1 MIVQLVQVY
10 LVTGG
15 SPLSSAGDT
24 TELLVHGDNS
34 WTSSGRLPTPRTRLR
49 GATINNKIVVTGRD
63 VTIVTWSSCANQF
76 MLLFITLY
84 FSFGKRLNLFFFS
97 GGQDDN
103 GIQSYYEDVLEFDDV
118 NGVWNNIGKMRMAR
132 TSHAVS
138 MINFNKIQDYCN

>member
-1 MIVQLVQVY
+1 MYHNLHVQI
-10 LVTGG
+10 
-15 SPLSSAGDT
+15 
-24 TELLVHGDNS
+24 
-34 WTSSGRLPTPRTRLR
+34 LR
-49 GATINNKIVVTGRD
+49 YNE
-63 VTIVTWSSCANQF
+63 
-76 MLLFITLY
+76 Y
-84 FSFGKRLNLFFFS
+84 FCSFGIRGYIS

>member
-1 MIVQLVQVY
+1 
-10 LVTGG
+10 
-15 SPLSSAGDT
+15 
-24 TELLVHGDNS
+24 
-34 WTSSGRLPTPRTRLR
+34 
-49 GATINNKIVVTGRD
+49 
-63 VTIVTWSSCANQF
+63 

-84 FSFGKRLNLFFFS
+84 FSFGKKEAKLVDFFS

>member
-49 GATINNKIVVTGRD
+49 GATINNKIVVTGKD
-63 VTIVTWSSCANQF
+63 VTWSSRANK
-76 MLLFITLY
+76 LY
-84 FSFGKRLNLFFFS
+84 AIHIFVFLFGKRLNLLIFFRGS
-97 GGQDDN
+97 G
-103 GIQSYYEDVLEFDDV
+103 
-118 NGVWNNIGKMRMAR
+118 
-132 TSHAVS
+132 
-138 MINFNKIQDYCN
+138 

>member
-49 GATINNKIVVTGRD
+49 GATINNRIVVTGKERCTIN
-63 VTIVTWSSCANQF
+63 VTCKSRVNEVQ
-76 MLLFITLY
+76 LFKLTDYL
-84 FSFGKRLNLFFFS
+84 FHLSFP
-97 GGQDDN
+97 
-103 GIQSYYEDVLEFDDV
+103 SY
-118 NGVWNNIGKMRMAR
+118 
-132 TSHAVS
+132 
-138 MINFNKIQDYCN
+138 